1 MVSWRSEKIRKLINI
16 GGEADL
22 MTPKG
27 RLLTNKVVIKF
38 NVASTSM
45 EYRVCRHISCAEIVQ
60 CMGTGKAVEHPV
72 HVTKNKAK
80 KIRHKHKRVL
90 RFRTGA
96 RNCWLLFGAPGNK
109 IRA

>member
-1 MVSWRSEKIRKLINI
+1 MVSWHSEKIRKLINI

-27 RLLTNKVVIKF
+27 HLLTNIVVIKF
-38 NVASTSM
+38 NVASMSM
-45 EYRVCRHISCAEIVQ
+45 KYHVCRHISCAEIVQ
-60 CMGTGKAVEHPV
+60 CMGTGKAVKHPV

-80 KIRHKHKRVL
+80 KIRHMHKRVL
-90 RFRTGA
+90 KFRTGV
-96 RNCWLLFGAPGNK
+96 RNCWLLFGASRNK